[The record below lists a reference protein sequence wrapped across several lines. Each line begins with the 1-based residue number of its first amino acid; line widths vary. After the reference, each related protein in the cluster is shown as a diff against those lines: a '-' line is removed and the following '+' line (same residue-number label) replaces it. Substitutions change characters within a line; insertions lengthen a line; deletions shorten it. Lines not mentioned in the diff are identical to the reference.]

1 MTQLAAT
8 DRAEIVPAQQDN
20 SPMALLRMAI
30 ESGASHDAIEK
41 IAALAERMERF
52 SWEREERQATIDF
65 DDALS
70 RCQDK
75 VTTIIAT
82 RDGDGGKY
90 KYANYDDLDVVVRPI
105 YTAEGF
111 SISYGEADCPTA
123 GKTRFVAYL
132 RRSGIERQYFKDMT
146 ASTLG
151 PKGTP
156 VMTQINAEAS
166 LDSYAKRYLLKD
178 IFNIAIGKTDDD
190 GKGGAAPA
198 WLIDHLA
205 SIDGAS
211 DLDELK
217 VIWQAAYKVAQHQGD
232 RKAMGEIMFRRDARA
247 AAMKRVAA

>member
-1 MTQLAAT
+1 MSTSLSAPQSSAITAA
-8 DRAEIVPAQQDN
+8 QNDN

-65 DDALS
+65 DEALN
-70 RCQDK
+70 RCQTR
-75 VTTIIAT
+75 VTTVIAK

-90 KYANYDDLDVVVRPI
+90 KYANYDDIDLVVRPI

-111 SISYGEADCPTA
+111 SISYGEANCPTQ

-132 RRSGIERQYFKDMT
+132 RRAGITREYFKDMT

-156 VMTQINAEAS
+156 VLTQIMAEAS

-178 IFNIAIGKTDDD
+178 IFNVAIGKDDND
-190 GKGGAAPA
+190 AQAVPK
-198 WLIDHLA
+198 WLIDHLDA
-205 SIDGAS
+205 IDTAPNGD
-211 DLDELK
+211 DLR
-217 VIWQAAYKVAQHQGD
+217 VTFQAAYKVAQNVGD
-232 RKAMGEIMFRRDARA
+232 RKAMGELMFRRDKRA
-247 AAMKRVAA
+247 VYLKGGVQ